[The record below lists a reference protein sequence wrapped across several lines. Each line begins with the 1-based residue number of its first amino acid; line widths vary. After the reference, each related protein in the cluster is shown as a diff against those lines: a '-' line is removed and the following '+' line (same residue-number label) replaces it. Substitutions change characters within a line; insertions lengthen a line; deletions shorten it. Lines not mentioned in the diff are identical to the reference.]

1 MYFYFGKY
9 EKAKDYYQ
17 RGLSILKPGRILP
30 SFIKLL
36 EVAIVRVKVIEGD
49 RDVDL
54 SELVR
59 YYKVNKFKAFQVWMA
74 RYIAE
79 ILLKI
84 GEEYIPEAENWIKAA
99 IDTDKR
105 NSMNWFLARD
115 YSLYAELL
123 KQKGD
128 KLNTKKNLH
137 IAIEILNKCGADGW
151 VEKYGKE
158 LAALS

>member
-1 MYFYFGKY
+1 
-9 EKAKDYYQ
+9 
-17 RGLSILKPGRILP
+17 
-30 SFIKLL
+30 
-36 EVAIVRVKVIEGD
+36 
-49 RDVDL
+49 
-54 SELVR
+54 
-59 YYKVNKFKAFQVWMA
+59 
-74 RYIAE
+74 
-79 ILLKI
+79 
-84 GEEYIPEAENWIKAA
+84 
-99 IDTDKR
+99 
-105 NSMNWFLARD
+105 MNWFLARD